1 MTGELLE
8 TVEFRR
14 AEVSTVQGRRVAGE
28 PVALGILRVLV
39 APEHAQRSTD
49 VARTVTPAAFD
60 LYARGR
66 PPFDVHA
73 GDLAVLRGASFT
85 VAREP
90 ELWARGDTVIGVQY
104 RVEREEDT

>member
-28 PVALGILRVLV
+28 PVALGSLHVLA

-49 VARTVTPAAFD
+49 VARTVTPRAFD

-66 PPFDVHA
+66 PPFDVRA
-73 GDLAVLRGASFT
+73 GDLALVRGASFT
-85 VAREP
+85 VTGEP
-90 ELWARGDTVIGVQY
+90 ELWARGDTFIGVQY